1 MFLSILF
8 YFLLLKTYYKKI
20 KNRKRSIM
28 FWITIFCFWLTMLC
42 SIKDFFSFIWC
53 IFFKYEI
60 SILSDSI
67 VWIIS
72 FYKRM
77 RHFIPIYGILSIIL
91 VKLGFEMIYERD
103 MTLFLVLNLILQLF
117 LWKNLY
123 FFVVRLFKVL

>member
-1 MFLSILF
+1 MFLSVLF
-8 YFLLLKTYYKKI
+8 YFLLLKTYYKKM
-20 KNRKRSIM
+20 KKRKRSIM